1 MLHYQ
6 ASYYYRQLE
15 LSPSGN
21 LLAASVELRP
31 QLFHLR
37 GEGVVIFIWLRTALG
52 LGLWALIPWQHRW
65 ESRWVLEAGK
75 IPPADM
81 QVLEV

>member
-15 LSPSGN
+15 LNPAGN
-21 LLAASVELRP
+21 FLAASVELRP

-37 GEGVVIFIWLRTALG
+37 GEGVVVFIWLRTALG
-52 LGLWALIPWQHRW
+52 TWRWALIPWQNRW
-65 ESRWVLEAGK
+65 KSRRALEAGK
-75 IPPADM
+75 IPQADM